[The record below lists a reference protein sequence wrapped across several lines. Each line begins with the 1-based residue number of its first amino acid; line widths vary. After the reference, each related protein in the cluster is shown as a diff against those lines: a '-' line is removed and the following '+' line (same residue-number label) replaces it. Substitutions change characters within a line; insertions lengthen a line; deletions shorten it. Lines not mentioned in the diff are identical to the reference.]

1 MIDSAHE
8 NLISLADVPGQLPDR
23 RGGKRPHVSC
33 VYRWAQ
39 RGIRG
44 VRLEVLQIGGTKCT
58 SLEALQRFFER
69 LGAADGGETTPVRT
83 PTQRKRAVEKA
94 DTELAAAGW

>member
-8 NLISLADVPGQLPDR
+8 NLISLADVPGHLPDR

-33 VYRWAQ
+33 IYRWAQ

-44 VRLEVLQIGGTKCT
+44 VRLETLQCGGTKVT
-58 SLEALQRFFER
+58 SSEALQRFFER
-69 LGAADGGETTPVRT
+69 LGAVDSGEPQPVRT
-83 PTQRKRAVEKA
+83 SMQRQRESEKA
-94 DTELAAAGW
+94 SQYLAGEGW